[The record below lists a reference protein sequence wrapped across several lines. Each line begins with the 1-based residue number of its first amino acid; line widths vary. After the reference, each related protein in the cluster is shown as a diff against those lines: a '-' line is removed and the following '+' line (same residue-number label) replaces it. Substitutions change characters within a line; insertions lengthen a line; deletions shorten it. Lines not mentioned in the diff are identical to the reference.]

1 MKVIIGKSQSDTL
14 VIGETYSYSDSTN
27 IFDGTEVSYILAYF
41 SRNKMPNP
49 NLIELRKESRET
61 EKGEEI
67 TDDIKEQVY
76 QFIKDNGIN
85 KVICFGRPAFAALFN
100 SIARGQ
106 LISKL
111 ANKMLSECSEVPGVK
126 ASVIEYPYGYLLKE
140 PDDIESYISG
150 IGDVFRK
157 SQPFEITNQEVT
169 EDELIRWLE
178 ETDSGSYSRIGMDY
192 ETNAENQ
199 FSYKFK
205 TTIIGFSRLAAPSIM
220 LGSTVKAEGIWYR
233 VPDSGLSDK
242 LWDVLK
248 NFLDNNYQK
257 IWAYNCPF
265 EIKVSKRLFGE
276 FYEFQDTMVLM
287 TMFDKRGSLKNVA
300 RSELGV
306 SLWDTTVKQFLDLAE
321 TIFKRYDK
329 KKSLTLEEKIEL
341 VKEDTEIN
349 SLISEIYWDNDEFI
363 RLLEANWGSPWGS
376 VPRDVLGPYCADD
389 ASYTIILAEQN
400 DKDWMKQ
407 AYDFHIPNAYLDAL
421 FEINGT
427 TWDETEADY
436 QIDDLTKK
444 AIKCLSSLIL
454 LMPRLQEFHEEP
466 IRLKVNNILSKQLPY
481 ENVYYTPKQ
490 KKEKRVLI
498 TDELGRLGDLVAIFN
513 PNSNTNDNRALFW
526 DTYFTDELKKAT
538 FLELVLEEMQLKQKR
553 HELHEKI
560 FDMTEFKKGVKP
572 SEILNR
578 ISVYLKEHKDDPF
591 TRELMAAGNKAGDN
605 LPEFSN
611 KFASDVI
618 KLQYKV
624 HVTYFGLDISDEST
638 WSNEF
643 KMLYYIFLYK
653 KYMKVISANINGAA
667 GRALVSE
674 DLGKDKFG
682 NIIRG
687 DNVMD
692 ISDKTDKK
700 FILDFEFNPMSAAS
714 LRWTSSAH
722 CLTGDTK
729 VKLSGGEVDTV
740 ENIFERVKA
749 GETLKSYS
757 VNEETL
763 EMHEQEI
770 RDVVLNAYTDELI
783 ELELDNGDII
793 RCTPNH
799 RFMLNSGLYKA
810 AESLCLTDRLMV
822 FEKGTAL
829 VGKKLIKAD
838 YPLPVY
844 DLVMKSADSPNFTI
858 ESGIISHNSQPAGSP
873 FRRILK
879 APEDKINVHFDISQ
893 NELCVVAFLANEQ
906 TMLEGFKQGYDM
918 HRYMASHI
926 YDKPVEEITGEERR
940 ATKACLTGD
949 MKVKLLS
956 GELVEMKDLGNY
968 IGQWTYGLSETGK
981 AMPAQIEW
989 HEETK
994 RVDEY
999 IEIEFD
1005 NGVIFKCTP
1014 DHEIILDTGAM
1025 IPANKLTVD
1034 DNVAEF
1040 YSRIS
1045 TEEDYLVGYEVLEMV
1060 GEPGFTH
1067 HKVAKYFDLSR
1078 DEESLE
1084 NEKEILNIHHIDG
1097 NRLNND
1103 ISNLELLTKS
1113 EHTKLHHIQGE
1124 IPNMRNHIDYKYV
1137 SKMMKEENS
1146 KDWEDT
1152 RSFTGT
1158 NKLVATVIA
1167 SVREIE
1173 NGNFSPELYEK
1184 WRYRQFPKWETVE
1197 SMLDL
1202 DLIYEY
1208 ARAIKKKDFI
1218 DLKALKEKEVATDK
1232 AAGERLKLRYK
1243 TDEVFTR
1250 RHRAWVS
1257 ENMRKLNQR
1266 EDIEELRIAGQRTRV
1281 LNAISRWIESGD
1293 YNSQEDYSSLSLLEF
1308 VKKVVDTTEG
1318 VTLYSISL
1326 TRILNYFPDHS
1337 VQALIDLVLKKES

>member
-14 VIGETYSYSDSTN
+14 VIGETYSYSESTN

-178 ETDSGSYSRIGMDY
+178 ETDSGNYSRIGLDY

-242 LWDVLK
+242 LWNVIK
-248 NFLDNNYQK
+248 SFLDNNYQK

-363 RLLEANWGSPWGS
+363 RLLETNWGSPWGS

-553 HELHEKI
+553 HELHEEI

-591 TRELMAAGNKAGDN
+591 ARELMAAGNKAGDN

-638 WSNEF
+638 WSDEF

-653 KYMKVISANINGAA
+653 KYIKVISANINGAA

-722 CLTGDTK
+722 CLIGDTR
-729 VKLSGGEVDTV
+729 VKLTGGEVDTV
-740 ENIFERVKA
+740 ENIFERIKA
-749 GETLKSYS
+749 GETLKSNS

-799 RFMLNSGLYKA
+799 RFMLSNGLYKA
-810 AESLCLTDRLMV
+810 AESLCLEDRLMV
-822 FEKGTAL
+822 LEQDIAL
-829 VGKKLIKAD
+829 ADKRPIKAD

-844 DLVMKSADSPNFTI
+844 DLVMKSAGSPNFTL

-906 TMLEGFKQGYDM
+906 TMLEGFKKGQDM
-918 HRYMASHI
+918 HRYMAS
-926 YDKPVEEITGEERR
+926 YVFNKPVDQVSGEERR
-940 ATKACLTGD
+940 ATKAINFGILYSKSVYNLAVDTFAGD
-949 MKVKLLS
+949 VNKAQAIF
-956 GELVEMKDLGNY
+956 DLFFKEFPN
-968 IGQWTYGLSETGK
+968 IKKWIDSKHKEFDETG
-981 AMPAQIEW
+981 
-989 HEETK
+989 TY
-994 RVDEY
+994 V
-999 IEIEFD
+999 
-1005 NGVIFKCTP
+1005 T
-1014 DHEIILDTGAM
+1014 
-1025 IPANKLTVD
+1025 
-1034 DNVAEF
+1034 
-1040 YSRIS
+1040 S
-1045 TEEDYLVGYEVLEMV
+1045 
-1060 GEPGFTH
+1060 
-1067 HKVAKYFDLSR
+1067 YF
-1078 DEESLE
+1078 
-1084 NEKEILNIHHIDG
+1084 G
-1097 NRLNND
+1097 NRLHVERDDRGQGHYRVSQNAPIQSFGSIMAGTYMYRFAKECYKRGFD
-1103 ISNLELLTKS
+1103 IRPYCFT
-1113 EHTKLHHIQGE
+1113 H
-1124 IPNMRNHIDYKYV
+1124 DAY
-1137 SKMMKEENS
+1137 
-1146 KDWEDT
+1146 DDT
-1152 RSFTGT
+1152 
-1158 NKLVATVIA
+1158 VAV
-1167 SVREIE
+1167 
-1173 NGNFSPELYEK
+1173 
-1184 WRYRQFPKWETVE
+1184 
-1197 SMLDL
+1197 
-1202 DLIYEY
+1202 
-1208 ARAIKKKDFI
+1208 KDFI
-1218 DLKALKEKEVATDK
+1218 DYMDLAFEVMQEWPLKELGLPVKIDFEVGANSTELCHVKVKHRDPVEKLYMLEIKGEKAGTDSIINKYKNCPHYEVLDVIVGKSNTHYETWAELFTVGKAIKDVWGRDVTEESTSIVLKA
-1232 AAGERLKLRYK
+1232 
-1243 TDEVFTR
+1243 
-1250 RHRAWVS
+1250 
-1257 ENMRKLNQR
+1257 
-1266 EDIEELRIAGQRTRV
+1266 I
-1281 LNAISRWIESGD
+1281 
-1293 YNSQEDYSSLSLLEF
+1293 
-1308 VKKVVDTTEG
+1308 
-1318 VTLYSISL
+1318 
-1326 TRILNYFPDHS
+1326 
-1337 VQALIDLVLKKES
+1337 

>member
-41 SRNKMPNP
+41 SQNKMPNP

-76 QFIKDNGIN
+76 QFIRDNGIN

-178 ETDSGSYSRIGMDY
+178 ETDSGNYSRIGMDY

-220 LGSTVKAEGIWYR
+220 LGSTVKAEGIWYK
-233 VPDSGLSDK
+233 VPDSGLSDQ
-242 LWDVLK
+242 LWNALK

-436 QIDDLTKK
+436 QINDLTKK

-572 SEILNR
+572 SEIINR
-578 ISVYLKEHKDDPF
+578 ISAYLKEHKDEPF
-591 TRELMAAGNKAGDN
+591 AKELSAAGNKAKDN

-692 ISDKTDKK
+692 ISDKTGKK

-722 CLTGDTK
+722 
-729 VKLSGGEVDTV
+729 
-740 ENIFERVKA
+740 
-749 GETLKSYS
+749 
-757 VNEETL
+757 
-763 EMHEQEI
+763 
-770 RDVVLNAYTDELI
+770 
-783 ELELDNGDII
+783 
-793 RCTPNH
+793 
-799 RFMLNSGLYKA
+799 
-810 AESLCLTDRLMV
+810 
-822 FEKGTAL
+822 
-829 VGKKLIKAD
+829 
-838 YPLPVY
+838 
-844 DLVMKSADSPNFTI
+844 
-858 ESGIISHNSQPAGSP
+858 SQPAGSP

-981 AMPAQIEW
+981 AIPAQIEW

-994 RVDEY
+994 KVDEY

-1014 DHEIILDTGAM
+1014 DHDIILDTGAM
-1025 IPANKLTVD
+1025 IPASKLTVD

-1045 TEEDYLVGYEVLEMV
+1045 TEEDYLVGYEVLEIG

-1067 HKVAKYFDLSR
+1067 HKVANYFNLSR
-1078 DEESLE
+1078 DKESLE
-1084 NEKEILNIHHIDG
+1084 DEKELFSIHHIDG

-1124 IPNMRNHIDYKYV
+1124 IPNMRDYIDYKYV

-1152 RSFTGT
+1152 RSFRGA

-1184 WRYRQFPKWETVE
+1184 WRYRQFPTWETIE
-1197 SMLDL
+1197 SRLDL

-1208 ARAIKKKDFI
+1208 SRTIKKKDFI
-1218 DLKALKEKEVATDK
+1218 DLKALKETEVAADK
-1232 AAGERLKLRYK
+1232 AASERLKLRYK

-1257 ENMRKLNQR
+1257 ENMRKLQQR
-1266 EDIEELRIAGQRTRV
+1266 DDIEELRIAGQRTRV
-1281 LNAISRWIESGD
+1281 LNAISKWIESGD
-1293 YNSQEDYSSLSLLEF
+1293 YNPQEDYSSLSLLEF
-1308 VKKVVDTTEG
+1308 VNKVTDTTEG
-1318 VTLYSISL
+1318 VTRYSISL
-1326 TRILNYFPDHS
+1326 TRILNYFPGHS

>member
-76 QFIKDNGIN
+76 QFIRDNGIN

-178 ETDSGSYSRIGMDY
+178 ETDSGNYSRIGMDY

-306 SLWDTTVKQFLDLAE
+306 SFWDTTVKQFLDLAE
-321 TIFKRYDK
+321 TIFKKYDK

-436 QIDDLTKK
+436 QINDLTKK

-553 HELHEKI
+553 HEMHEKI

-572 SEILNR
+572 SEIINR
-578 ISVYLKEHKDDPF
+578 ISAYLKEHKDEPF
-591 TRELMAAGNKAGDN
+591 AKELSAAGNKAKDN

-674 DLGKDKFG
+674 DLGRDKFG

-692 ISDKTDKK
+692 ISDKTGKK

-722 CLTGDTK
+722 CLTGDTR
-729 VKLSGGEVDTV
+729 VKLTGGEVDTV
-740 ENIFERVKA
+740 EDIFERIKA

-770 RDVVLNAYTDELI
+770 KDVVLNAYTDELI

-799 RFMLNSGLYKA
+799 RFMLANGKYIEAKDLEDYHELAEENMFKDYVIYKVINDVNGKSYIGRTLDIGQRVEDHFSVNSRFGNKELQEAVSVFSKEKLRVEILESKKTTETVINALETKLILEHNTLVPNGYNKRVSRGFWSNKSGFPKGPGDTDASEQIYKNWQNK
-810 AESLCLTDRLMV
+810 ETREKLCLERRNRWNNKEYKERIRKATYDNPDWQEKVSKGNRKYFADLKNKNAIQERFDKVKKSLNTPESFERRRQIQQKYEERDIAIIKHIFNSFLYRGCIQDVFSCLAGTSHEVSYRTLLDIARNRYYSQVLAKEFDIPKYVETD
-822 FEKGTAL
+822 KNT
-829 VGKKLIKAD
+829 
-838 YPLPVY
+838 
-844 DLVMKSADSPNFTI
+844 N
-858 ESGIISHNSQPAGSP
+858 
-873 FRRILK
+873 RIC
-879 APEDKINVHFDISQ
+879 KIN
-893 NELCVVAFLANEQ
+893 L
-906 TMLEGFKQGYDM
+906 
-918 HRYMASHI
+918 
-926 YDKPVEEITGEERR
+926 
-940 ATKACLTGD
+940 
-949 MKVKLLS
+949 
-956 GELVEMKDLGNY
+956 
-968 IGQWTYGLSETGK
+968 
-981 AMPAQIEW
+981 
-989 HEETK
+989 
-994 RVDEY
+994 
-999 IEIEFD
+999 
-1005 NGVIFKCTP
+1005 
-1014 DHEIILDTGAM
+1014 
-1025 IPANKLTVD
+1025 
-1034 DNVAEF
+1034 
-1040 YSRIS
+1040 
-1045 TEEDYLVGYEVLEMV
+1045 
-1060 GEPGFTH
+1060 
-1067 HKVAKYFDLSR
+1067 
-1078 DEESLE
+1078 
-1084 NEKEILNIHHIDG
+1084 
-1097 NRLNND
+1097 
-1103 ISNLELLTKS
+1103 
-1113 EHTKLHHIQGE
+1113 
-1124 IPNMRNHIDYKYV
+1124 
-1137 SKMMKEENS
+1137 
-1146 KDWEDT
+1146 
-1152 RSFTGT
+1152 
-1158 NKLVATVIA
+1158 
-1167 SVREIE
+1167 
-1173 NGNFSPELYEK
+1173 
-1184 WRYRQFPKWETVE
+1184 
-1197 SMLDL
+1197 
-1202 DLIYEY
+1202 
-1208 ARAIKKKDFI
+1208 
-1218 DLKALKEKEVATDK
+1218 
-1232 AAGERLKLRYK
+1232 
-1243 TDEVFTR
+1243 EVF
-1250 RHRAWVS
+1250 
-1257 ENMRKLNQR
+1257 N
-1266 EDIEELRIAGQRTRV
+1266 ED
-1281 LNAISRWIESGD
+1281 
-1293 YNSQEDYSSLSLLEF
+1293 
-1308 VKKVVDTTEG
+1308 
-1318 VTLYSISL
+1318 
-1326 TRILNYFPDHS
+1326 
-1337 VQALIDLVLKKES
+1337 

>member
-41 SRNKMPNP
+41 SQNKMPNP

-157 SQPFEITNQEVT
+157 SQPFEITNQEVS
-169 EDELIRWLE
+169 EDELISWLE
-178 ETDSGSYSRIGMDY
+178 ETDSGNYSKIGMDY

-242 LWDVLK
+242 LWNVLK
-248 NFLDNNYQK
+248 NFLDNNYQR

-436 QIDDLTKK
+436 QINDLTKK

-454 LMPRLQEFHEEP
+454 LLPRLQEFHEEP

-578 ISVYLKEHKDDPF
+578 ISAYLKEHKDDPF
-591 TRELMAAGNKAGDN
+591 ARELMAAGNKAGGN

-722 CLTGDTK
+722 
-729 VKLSGGEVDTV
+729 
-740 ENIFERVKA
+740 
-749 GETLKSYS
+749 
-757 VNEETL
+757 
-763 EMHEQEI
+763 
-770 RDVVLNAYTDELI
+770 
-783 ELELDNGDII
+783 
-793 RCTPNH
+793 
-799 RFMLNSGLYKA
+799 
-810 AESLCLTDRLMV
+810 
-822 FEKGTAL
+822 
-829 VGKKLIKAD
+829 
-838 YPLPVY
+838 
-844 DLVMKSADSPNFTI
+844 
-858 ESGIISHNSQPAGSP
+858 SQPAGSP

-906 TMLEGFKQGYDM
+906 TMLEGFKKGQDM
-918 HRYMASHI
+918 HRYMAS
-926 YDKPVEEITGEERR
+926 YVFSKSVDEVTSEERR
-940 ATKACLTGD
+940 ATKSVNFSLLYAKSVYNLAVDTFSGD
-949 MKVKLLS
+949 VNKAQ
-956 GELVEMKDLGNY
+956 EIFDLFFKQFPN
-968 IGQWTYGLSETGK
+968 IKKWIDSKHKEFDETG
-981 AMPAQIEW
+981 
-989 HEETK
+989 TY
-994 RVDEY
+994 V
-999 IEIEFD
+999 
-1005 NGVIFKCTP
+1005 T
-1014 DHEIILDTGAM
+1014 
-1025 IPANKLTVD
+1025 
-1034 DNVAEF
+1034 
-1040 YSRIS
+1040 S
-1045 TEEDYLVGYEVLEMV
+1045 
-1060 GEPGFTH
+1060 
-1067 HKVAKYFDLSR
+1067 YF
-1078 DEESLE
+1078 
-1084 NEKEILNIHHIDG
+1084 G
-1097 NRLNND
+1097 NRLHVERDDRGQGHYRVSQNAPIQSFGSIMAGTYMYRFAKECYKRGFD
-1103 ISNLELLTKS
+1103 IRPYCFT
-1113 EHTKLHHIQGE
+1113 H
-1124 IPNMRNHIDYKYV
+1124 DAY
-1137 SKMMKEENS
+1137 
-1146 KDWEDT
+1146 DDT
-1152 RSFTGT
+1152 
-1158 NKLVATVIA
+1158 VAV
-1167 SVREIE
+1167 
-1173 NGNFSPELYEK
+1173 
-1184 WRYRQFPKWETVE
+1184 
-1197 SMLDL
+1197 
-1202 DLIYEY
+1202 
-1208 ARAIKKKDFI
+1208 KDFI
-1218 DLKALKEKEVATDK
+1218 DYMDLAFEVMQEWPLKELGLPVKIDFEVGANSTELCHVKVKHRDPVEKLYMLEIKGEKAGTDSIINKYKNCPHYEVLDVIVGKSNTHYETWAELFTVGKAIKDVWGRDVTEESTSIVLKA
-1232 AAGERLKLRYK
+1232 
-1243 TDEVFTR
+1243 
-1250 RHRAWVS
+1250 
-1257 ENMRKLNQR
+1257 
-1266 EDIEELRIAGQRTRV
+1266 I
-1281 LNAISRWIESGD
+1281 
-1293 YNSQEDYSSLSLLEF
+1293 
-1308 VKKVVDTTEG
+1308 
-1318 VTLYSISL
+1318 
-1326 TRILNYFPDHS
+1326 
-1337 VQALIDLVLKKES
+1337 

>member
-14 VIGETYSYSDSTN
+14 IIGETYSYSDSTN

-157 SQPFEITNQEVT
+157 SQPFEITNQEVI

-178 ETDSGSYSRIGMDY
+178 ETDSGNYSKIGMDY

-363 RLLEANWGSPWGS
+363 RLLEANWGSAWGS

-400 DKDWMKQ
+400 DKDWMKK

-591 TRELMAAGNKAGDN
+591 ARELMAAGNKAGDN

-722 CLTGDTK
+722 
-729 VKLSGGEVDTV
+729 
-740 ENIFERVKA
+740 
-749 GETLKSYS
+749 
-757 VNEETL
+757 
-763 EMHEQEI
+763 
-770 RDVVLNAYTDELI
+770 
-783 ELELDNGDII
+783 
-793 RCTPNH
+793 
-799 RFMLNSGLYKA
+799 
-810 AESLCLTDRLMV
+810 
-822 FEKGTAL
+822 
-829 VGKKLIKAD
+829 
-838 YPLPVY
+838 
-844 DLVMKSADSPNFTI
+844 
-858 ESGIISHNSQPAGSP
+858 SQPAGSP

-906 TMLEGFKQGYDM
+906 TMLEGFKKGQDM
-918 HRYMASHI
+918 HRYMAS
-926 YDKPVEEITGEERR
+926 YVFNKPVDQVSGEERR
-940 ATKACLTGD
+940 ATKAINFGILYSKSVYNLAVDTFSGD
-949 MKVKLLS
+949 VNKAQS
-956 GELVEMKDLGNY
+956 IFDLFFKEFPN
-968 IGQWTYGLSETGK
+968 IKKWIDSKHKEFDETG
-981 AMPAQIEW
+981 
-989 HEETK
+989 TY
-994 RVDEY
+994 V
-999 IEIEFD
+999 
-1005 NGVIFKCTP
+1005 T
-1014 DHEIILDTGAM
+1014 
-1025 IPANKLTVD
+1025 
-1034 DNVAEF
+1034 
-1040 YSRIS
+1040 S
-1045 TEEDYLVGYEVLEMV
+1045 
-1060 GEPGFTH
+1060 
-1067 HKVAKYFDLSR
+1067 YF
-1078 DEESLE
+1078 
-1084 NEKEILNIHHIDG
+1084 G
-1097 NRLNND
+1097 NRLHVERDDRGQGHYRVSQNAPIQSFGSIMAGTYMYRFAKECYKRGFD
-1103 ISNLELLTKS
+1103 IRPYCFT
-1113 EHTKLHHIQGE
+1113 H
-1124 IPNMRNHIDYKYV
+1124 DAY
-1137 SKMMKEENS
+1137 
-1146 KDWEDT
+1146 DDT
-1152 RSFTGT
+1152 
-1158 NKLVATVIA
+1158 VAV
-1167 SVREIE
+1167 
-1173 NGNFSPELYEK
+1173 
-1184 WRYRQFPKWETVE
+1184 
-1197 SMLDL
+1197 
-1202 DLIYEY
+1202 
-1208 ARAIKKKDFI
+1208 KDFI
-1218 DLKALKEKEVATDK
+1218 DYMDLAFEVMQEWPLKELGLPVKIDFEVGANSTELCHVKVKHRDPVEKLYMLEIKGEKAGTDSIINKYKNCPHYEVLDVIVGKSNTHYETWAELFTVGKAIKDVWGRDVTEESTSIVLKA
-1232 AAGERLKLRYK
+1232 
-1243 TDEVFTR
+1243 
-1250 RHRAWVS
+1250 
-1257 ENMRKLNQR
+1257 
-1266 EDIEELRIAGQRTRV
+1266 I
-1281 LNAISRWIESGD
+1281 
-1293 YNSQEDYSSLSLLEF
+1293 
-1308 VKKVVDTTEG
+1308 
-1318 VTLYSISL
+1318 
-1326 TRILNYFPDHS
+1326 
-1337 VQALIDLVLKKES
+1337 

>member
-41 SRNKMPNP
+41 SQNKMPNP

-157 SQPFEITNQEVT
+157 SQPFEITNQEVS
-169 EDELIRWLE
+169 EDELISWLE
-178 ETDSGSYSRIGMDY
+178 ETDSGNYSKIGMDY

-242 LWDVLK
+242 LWNVLK
-248 NFLDNNYQK
+248 NFLDNNYQR

-436 QIDDLTKK
+436 QINDLTKK

-454 LMPRLQEFHEEP
+454 LLPRLQEFHEEP

-578 ISVYLKEHKDDPF
+578 ISAYLKEHKDDPF
-591 TRELMAAGNKAGDN
+591 ARELMAAGNKAGDN

-722 CLTGDTK
+722 
-729 VKLSGGEVDTV
+729 
-740 ENIFERVKA
+740 
-749 GETLKSYS
+749 
-757 VNEETL
+757 
-763 EMHEQEI
+763 
-770 RDVVLNAYTDELI
+770 
-783 ELELDNGDII
+783 
-793 RCTPNH
+793 
-799 RFMLNSGLYKA
+799 
-810 AESLCLTDRLMV
+810 
-822 FEKGTAL
+822 
-829 VGKKLIKAD
+829 
-838 YPLPVY
+838 
-844 DLVMKSADSPNFTI
+844 
-858 ESGIISHNSQPAGSP
+858 SQPAGSP

-906 TMLEGFKQGYDM
+906 TMLEGFKKGQDM
-918 HRYMASHI
+918 HRYMAS
-926 YDKPVEEITGEERR
+926 YVFSKSVDEVTSEERR
-940 ATKACLTGD
+940 ATKSVNFSLLYAKSVYNLAVDTFSGD
-949 MKVKLLS
+949 VNKAQ
-956 GELVEMKDLGNY
+956 EIFDLFFKQFPN
-968 IGQWTYGLSETGK
+968 IKKWIDSKHKEFDETG
-981 AMPAQIEW
+981 
-989 HEETK
+989 TY
-994 RVDEY
+994 V
-999 IEIEFD
+999 
-1005 NGVIFKCTP
+1005 T
-1014 DHEIILDTGAM
+1014 
-1025 IPANKLTVD
+1025 
-1034 DNVAEF
+1034 
-1040 YSRIS
+1040 S
-1045 TEEDYLVGYEVLEMV
+1045 
-1060 GEPGFTH
+1060 
-1067 HKVAKYFDLSR
+1067 YF
-1078 DEESLE
+1078 
-1084 NEKEILNIHHIDG
+1084 G
-1097 NRLNND
+1097 NRLHVERDDRGQGHYRVSQNAPIQSFGSIMAGTYMYRFAKECYKRGFD
-1103 ISNLELLTKS
+1103 IRPYCFT
-1113 EHTKLHHIQGE
+1113 H
-1124 IPNMRNHIDYKYV
+1124 DAY
-1137 SKMMKEENS
+1137 
-1146 KDWEDT
+1146 DDT
-1152 RSFTGT
+1152 
-1158 NKLVATVIA
+1158 VAV
-1167 SVREIE
+1167 
-1173 NGNFSPELYEK
+1173 
-1184 WRYRQFPKWETVE
+1184 
-1197 SMLDL
+1197 
-1202 DLIYEY
+1202 
-1208 ARAIKKKDFI
+1208 KDFI
-1218 DLKALKEKEVATDK
+1218 DYMDLAFEVMQEWPLKELGLPVKIDFEVGANSTELCHVKVKHRDPVEKLYMLEIKGEKAGTDSIINKYKNCPHYEVLDVIVGKSNTHYETWAELFTVGKAIKDVWGRDVTEESTSIVLKA
-1232 AAGERLKLRYK
+1232 
-1243 TDEVFTR
+1243 
-1250 RHRAWVS
+1250 
-1257 ENMRKLNQR
+1257 
-1266 EDIEELRIAGQRTRV
+1266 I
-1281 LNAISRWIESGD
+1281 
-1293 YNSQEDYSSLSLLEF
+1293 
-1308 VKKVVDTTEG
+1308 
-1318 VTLYSISL
+1318 
-1326 TRILNYFPDHS
+1326 
-1337 VQALIDLVLKKES
+1337 